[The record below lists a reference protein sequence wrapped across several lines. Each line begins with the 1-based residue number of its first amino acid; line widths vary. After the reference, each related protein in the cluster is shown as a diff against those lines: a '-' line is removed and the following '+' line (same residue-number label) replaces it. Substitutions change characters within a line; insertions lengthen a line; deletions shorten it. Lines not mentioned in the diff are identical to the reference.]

1 MTQTQLIAAEVV
13 VESARSPA
21 VGAVQL
27 FTAVV
32 FTIGG
37 LVVFTV
43 VHD

>member
-1 MTQTQLIAAEVV
+1 MTQTQLIAAVIV
-13 VESARSPA
+13 VESTRRRA

-27 FTAVV
+27 FRAVV

-37 LVVFTV
+37 VVVFSV